1 MSQQISLRSEKKHCV
16 FLLARNPCACH
27 QKQTQI
33 NEKMKLNHE
42 RMKEKEEDRMET
54 IKFQAEDGSAGEE
67 IYVIAQTMLGGVQY
81 LLVAD
86 GPGQEANAW
95 ILKDVSDPEAQEA
108 QYETIEDD
116 AEFDAVAGIFK
127 SLLDEDADVVTT
139 NE

>member
-1 MSQQISLRSEKKHCV
+1 
-16 FLLARNPCACH
+16 
-27 QKQTQI
+27 
-33 NEKMKLNHE
+33 
-42 RMKEKEEDRMET
+42 MET